1 VRAGSS
7 RALARTD
14 EKGRC
19 GSGTGLRRKEACGI
33 VALACALCA
42 CIGVPLH
49 TSSVEKDLPGKVAS
63 VVAGETDRT
72 QVRQALGGPIIS
84 SQYWRFDAFRI
95 TEWNTGVIV
104 FGGGIPVPVWGKEDG
119 YILVAYDERGRA
131 AEVQYGLRS
140 YDWSVGEQP
149 ATVTVRNLQL
159 RATGKEAF
167 LAVPPDR
174 RDRYLHDVPIG
185 DRCRVL
191 IGAVEWISDVALVV
205 DGRSGPTLPKTM
217 NDTLLVLVLMPASHR
232 IEFPGKVPA
241 IANLRCESGATY
253 YVAVKPSASH
263 KRSFELSLSTEA
275 PNGFADQALLIW
287 GNGQWLVD
295 AEPDQRILDPE
306 RQ

>member
-1 VRAGSS
+1 MRPTRV
-7 RALARTD
+7 
-14 EKGRC
+14 
-19 GSGTGLRRKEACGI
+19 CGI
-33 VALACALCA
+33 LVLACALSA

-49 TSSVEKDLPGKVAS
+49 TSSVEKDLPEIAAS
-63 VVAGETDRT
+63 IVAGETDRT
-72 QVRQALGGPIIS
+72 HVRQALGEPIIS

-104 FGGGIPVPVWGKEDG
+104 FGGGIPVPVWDKEDG

-149 ATVTVRNLQL
+149 AAVTVRDLQL

-174 RDRYLHDVPIG
+174 RDQYLHDVPTG

-191 IGAVEWISDVALVV
+191 IGAVEWISDIALVV
-205 DGRSGPTLPKTM
+205 DGRPGPALPKTM
-217 NDTLLVLVLMPASHR
+217 NDTLLVLNLTPSSHR
-232 IEFPGKVPA
+232 IEFPGTAPA
-241 IANLRCESGATY
+241 IANVRCESGKTY
-253 YVAVKPSASH
+253 YIAVKPSTSH
-263 KRSFELSLSTEA
+263 KRSIEFNLSTEA
-275 PNGFADQALLIW
+275 PYGFAYQALLIW

-295 AEPDQRILDPE
+295 AEPDQRIPDPE
-306 RQ
+306 RR